1 MVTFA
6 DDLSGLQRQ
15 IWANCH
21 FKSSSQESKRRLCGL
36 TSSLTST
43 EGGNAAAGSRWASP
57 RPPRVGH
64 PGKLPSFHTICW
76 SACRIRPVTQP
87 SRPVLPDLI
96 TLPGRWTTL
105 SNEGLCG
112 TVVKDRLW
120 SYIAGVQILALPPSS
135 YVTVHKVFKLS
146 VPNFSLVK
154 GR

>member
-1 MVTFA
+1 MSF
-6 DDLSGLQRQ
+6 
-15 IWANCH
+15 
-21 FKSSSQESKRRLCGL
+21 SQATQDG
-36 TSSLTST
+36 
-43 EGGNAAAGSRWASP
+43 SP
-57 RPPRVGH
+57 RKV
-64 PGKLPSFHTICW
+64 TII
-76 SACRIRPVTQP
+76 SHHLLEACRIRPVTQP